1 MADLLSGPASPP
13 LDPHPLTT
21 EDTGEVGIG
30 GAAGL
35 KVVGIAVGKGGT
47 RAGGK
52 MEDSCMEGG
61 VAVAASCDTADG
73 GCAVAVMADIRPGWS
88 GV

>member
-1 MADLLSGPASPP
+1 MAALLAGPASPA

-30 GAAGL
+30 GAAVL
-35 KVVGIAVGKGGT
+35 KVVAVAVGKGGT
-47 RAGGK
+47 KAGGK

-61 VAVAASCDTADG
+61 VAVAASCDTAG

>member
-1 MADLLSGPASPP
+1 M
-13 LDPHPLTT
+13 
-21 EDTGEVGIG
+21 
-30 GAAGL
+30 
-35 KVVGIAVGKGGT
+35 KVVGIAVDKGGT